1 MFPQF
6 IYVKTKPFNEIIG
19 INLNEI
25 LIFEETSE
33 GVLITLKNGKVIS
46 AIDKVEDVI
55 RQIEDN
61 DDDDDWLDEDED
73 EDDEE

>member
-61 DDDDDWLDEDED
+61 DDDDDWDED

>member
-1 MFPQF
+1 MFPQS
-6 IYVKTKPFNEIIG
+6 IYVETKPFNEIIG

-61 DDDDDWLDEDED
+61 DDDDDWDEDED

>member
-61 DDDDDWLDEDED
+61 DDDDDWDEDED
-73 EDDEE
+73 ENDEE

>member
-1 MFPQF
+1 M
-6 IYVKTKPFNEIIG
+6 
-19 INLNEI
+19 
-25 LIFEETSE
+25 
-33 GVLITLKNGKVIS
+33 ITLKNGKVIS

-61 DDDDDWLDEDED
+61 DDDDDWDEDED

>member
-25 LIFEETSE
+25 LIFEETGE
-33 GVLITLKNGKVIS
+33 GVMITLKNSKVIS

-61 DDDDDWLDEDED
+61 DDDDDWDEDED

>member
-61 DDDDDWLDEDED
+61 DDDDDWDEDED

>member
-61 DDDDDWLDEDED
+61 DDDDWDEDED

>member
-6 IYVKTKPFNEIIG
+6 IYVKTKSFNEIIG

-33 GVLITLKNGKVIS
+33 GVSITLKNGKVIS

-61 DDDDDWLDEDED
+61 DDDDDWDEDED